1 MLPIYNELL
10 TMWRDKGFVLPIEE
24 GRFWLDNNFIQGITH
39 DGDLIKLYKYK
50 VFDDLHIEITKYS
63 NKGNLSFTDFETWEE
78 TVVRNSN
85 RLDDK
90 INDSI
95 KIIEKSLSNYSDYSK
110 FILTSTGKDSM
121 VALDLVHKIDP
132 SIQVVFNNTSLD
144 CSDTYKMVKQHP
156 DWIVTNPKQGFY
168 QWIKEQNFIPTR
180 FSRGCCSI
188 FKEGNMIEHFSNVTD
203 KAIWFMGLRNDE
215 STKRADREDITHNPK
230 WGNRN
235 WYGCLPIRK
244 WSDFDIW
251 LYIIKN
257 NIDINPKYK
266 KGYSR
271 CGCAI
276 ACPYA
281 TKYTWVLDEYWY
293 PEMRKRWID
302 TLDKDFIEGMRWTKM
317 NCTKEEYHLCW
328 NGGLYRD
335 NPTDQVV
342 SEFMKYKGLTDKN
355 VALQYF
361 NKTCCICGKNVR
373 QNDVLAM
380 NLKLLGRN
388 TNKIF
393 CRKHLMEELKINK
406 EEWEISVSDFK
417 RQGCTLF

>member
-144 CSDTYKMVKQHP
+144 CADTYKMVKQHP

-203 KAIWFMGLRNDE
+203 KAI
-215 STKRADREDITHNPK
+215 
-230 WGNRN
+230 
-235 WYGCLPIRK
+235 
-244 WSDFDIW
+244 
-251 LYIIKN
+251 
-257 NIDINPKYK
+257 
-266 KGYSR
+266 
-271 CGCAI
+271 
-276 ACPYA
+276 
-281 TKYTWVLDEYWY
+281 
-293 PEMRKRWID
+293 
-302 TLDKDFIEGMRWTKM
+302 
-317 NCTKEEYHLCW
+317 
-328 NGGLYRD
+328 
-335 NPTDQVV
+335 
-342 SEFMKYKGLTDKN
+342 
-355 VALQYF
+355 
-361 NKTCCICGKNVR
+361 
-373 QNDVLAM
+373 
-380 NLKLLGRN
+380 
-388 TNKIF
+388 
-393 CRKHLMEELKINK
+393 
-406 EEWEISVSDFK
+406 
-417 RQGCTLF
+417 

>member
-78 TVVRNSN
+78 TVAHNLN
-85 RLDDK
+85 RLDAK

-95 KIIEKSLSNYSDYSK
+95 KIIEKSLSNYSDCSK

-144 CSDTYKMVKQHP
+144 CADTYKMVKQHP
-156 DWIVTNPKQGFY
+156 DWVVTNPKQGFY

-180 FSRGCCSI
+180 FSRGCCSV
-188 FKEGNMIEHFSNVTD
+188 FKEGNMIEHFSNITD
-203 KAIWFMGLRNDE
+203 KAIWFMGIRNDE
-215 STKRADREDITHNPK
+215 SAKRADRDDIEHNPK
-230 WGNRN
+230 WGSRD
-235 WYGCLPIRK
+235 WYSCLPIRK

-257 NIDINPKYK
+257 NIEINPKYK

-302 TLDKDFIEGMRWTKM
+302 TLDKIFIEGMR
-317 NCTKEEYHLCW
+317 
-328 NGGLYRD
+328 
-335 NPTDQVV
+335 
-342 SEFMKYKGLTDKN
+342 
-355 VALQYF
+355 
-361 NKTCCICGKNVR
+361 
-373 QNDVLAM
+373 
-380 NLKLLGRN
+380 
-388 TNKIF
+388 
-393 CRKHLMEELKINK
+393 
-406 EEWEISVSDFK
+406 
-417 RQGCTLF
+417 